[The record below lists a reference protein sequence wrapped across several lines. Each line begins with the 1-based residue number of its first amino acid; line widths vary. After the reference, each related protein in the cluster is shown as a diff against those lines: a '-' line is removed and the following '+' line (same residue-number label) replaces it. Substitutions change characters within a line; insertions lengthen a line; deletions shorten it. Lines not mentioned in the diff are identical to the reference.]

1 MAIEP
6 AQRVYEV
13 PLIKNDKLE
22 GPIKKKGDQ
31 QKKKK
36 KHDKKG
42 THKVDIKV

>member
-6 AQRVYEV
+6 TQRVYEV

-22 GPIKKKGDQ
+22 EPLKKKEDK

-42 THKVDIKV
+42 SHKIDIKV